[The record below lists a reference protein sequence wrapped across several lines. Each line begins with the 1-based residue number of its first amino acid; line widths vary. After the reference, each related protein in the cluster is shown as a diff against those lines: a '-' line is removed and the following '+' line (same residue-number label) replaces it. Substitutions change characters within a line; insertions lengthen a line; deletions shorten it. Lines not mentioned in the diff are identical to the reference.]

1 MLGREPYVLTLRK
14 IDATGGRIPMKLRT
28 HHLILAGCGMLITL
42 VPTRGAHAA
51 TPEDATQFVFHPTA
65 HTTLLQI
72 DADDPTASEDG
83 SAAPVGDVWESQ
95 APPPAFGT
103 QDSWRL
109 YIHAGGGADAT
120 DLDNSIIQGGVG
132 FEHFI
137 GDDLS
142 LTVELNGI
150 FAAQGGPNAGAAN
163 VNLLFRW
170 HFHHPREDGW
180 SLYFDGGAGL
190 MLSTNEIP
198 ADGSNFNF
206 TPQAGLGATIDIG
219 NQQRLM
225 CGVRW
230 LHVSN
235 ANTFEEN
242 PGRDHAF
249 VYVGLSMP
257 Y

>member
-1 MLGREPYVLTLRK
+1 MTIRPHVLPLARCSVVLCAMHAASVHASTLG
-14 IDATGGRIPMKLRT
+14 DATR
-28 HHLILAGCGMLITL
+28 
-42 VPTRGAHAA
+42 
-51 TPEDATQFVFHPTA
+51 FVFHPA
-65 HTTLLQI
+65 AMTTLLHMN
-72 DADDPTASEDG
+72 DDDPVPGSDAPTA
-83 SAAPVGDVWESQ
+83 V
-95 APPPAFGT
+95 PPADLDAFAPAPAYGT

-120 DLDNSIIQGGVG
+120 NLDNSVIQGGVG

-142 LTVELNGI
+142 LSVELNGL
-150 FAAQGGPNAGAAN
+150 FAAQGGPNAGGVN

-170 HFHHPREDGW
+170 HFLHPREEGW

-190 MLSTNEIP
+190 LVSTDEIP
-198 ADGSNFNF
+198 AGGSSFNF

-219 NQQRLM
+219 EQRRLM

-242 PGRDHAF
+242 PGRDHAYA
-249 VYVGLSMP
+249 YVGLSLP